1 MYNIMRGR
9 YATVSGRGDNAII
22 SCKFAPPIV
31 SQLLNISEPG
41 IKLDFN
47 ENVLNIR
54 CWML

>member
-54 CWML
+54 C